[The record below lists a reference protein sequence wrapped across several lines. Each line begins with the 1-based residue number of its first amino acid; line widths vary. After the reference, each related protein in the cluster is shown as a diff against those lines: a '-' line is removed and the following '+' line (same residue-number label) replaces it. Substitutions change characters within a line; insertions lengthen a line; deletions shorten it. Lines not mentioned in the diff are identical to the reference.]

1 MNKEDHFIDTDKLGD
16 VLLEFSK
23 KISRFSQ
30 NIPDTLFGSLT
41 EFLKNIPDDVKNTQL
56 FANVQ
61 KLSNYDLNY
70 EDVWW
75 LVDSYGLIDKEDAE
89 EELMEYYEQENKL
102 HCYIKSIISNPSI
115 SEREKLVILLS
126 HIEPLIYNTLNYTKQ
141 PYSKVKQIV
150 KRMSIDENEGITYV
164 VFANTDA
171 YTKEID
177 KRIPFRNNILH
188 NGIVEYGTDDIHS
201 AYELLVE
208 FISMLVFI
216 KKQLINEKTK

>member
-89 EELMEYYEQENKL
+89 EELMEYYEQR
-102 HCYIKSIISNPSI
+102 KSQQANAANMGNGNTRQAVDFYYQAD
-115 SEREKLVILLS
+115 SES
-126 HIEPLIYNTLNYTKQ
+126 
-141 PYSKVKQIV
+141 
-150 KRMSIDENEGITYV
+150 
-164 VFANTDA
+164 TD
-171 YTKEID
+171 
-177 KRIPFRNNILH
+177 
-188 NGIVEYGTDDIHS
+188 
-201 AYELLVE
+201 
-208 FISMLVFI
+208 
-216 KKQLINEKTK
+216 